1 MIKKIALLTLIAGTS
16 GLLTAGSLTPEK
28 FRTLYDDIT
37 TSTNSIESLL
47 FNTQTGIIA
56 HSKQNKPTKEKLD
69 AHGQAFDEN
78 IADLEQALFKFLD
91 LLATTE
97 PSKNFQQ
104 GWSFDLREYPTLEEQ
119 KTLDP
124 EYRNLMNSFH
134 AIINKEQ
141 FMSHF
146 FTLWLTDDYENEVIS
161 LFYTIGQDLV
171 ARAID
176 DLKHAYDFYLERLA
190 EQYNIKK

>member
-37 TSTNSIESLL
+37 TSTNNIESLL

-78 IADLEQALFKFLD
+78 IANLEQALFKFLD